1 MSFDSTFNPNLLIMI
16 REKVMD
22 LPENPERK
30 KHWLLY
36 DWVCPFCLRWV
47 NRWRGTLERRGFGVA
62 ELQAEWVRRRL
73 DLPEE
78 ELLREM
84 RVLTGEDRVLGAVD
98 AFIFIWRRVWWC
110 LPLWL
115 FAHVPGVRSLM
126 GRSYRWVAGNRMCL
140 SGNCTLHGSPG
151 SRGGLGIISWMPLLT
166 LPTAAIV
173 FRQQFPEK
181 WIFMW
186 VLAFAIFISFK
197 WLTLVRAWAKGLSNG
212 PGRSLG
218 YLFLWPDMDPKPF
231 MDDAKPVGK
240 PALSEWLAAWF
251 KFLLGASILW
261 GLTPM
266 VGESRPIPAA
276 WVGMVGIIFM
286 LHFGSFHLLAL
297 VWRLCGVAAEP
308 LMRSPALATSLS
320 AFWSER
326 WNRGFNQL
334 AHDLVF
340 RITFRRFG
348 VAAAI
353 LLVFLASGLVH
364 DLVISLPAG
373 AMFGLPTMYFMI
385 QGIGVLFERSRR
397 GRRLGLN
404 RGARGWMFMFV
415 FTAGPAYWLFHKP
428 FLIEVINPF
437 LKAIGAL

>member
-1 MSFDSTFNPNLLIMI
+1 MSSEEAT
-16 REKVMD
+16 D
-22 LPENPERK
+22 LKDMPEGK
-30 KHWLLY
+30 GHWLLY
-36 DWVCPFCLRWV
+36 DGACPFCLQWV
-47 NRWRGTLERRGFGVA
+47 NRWRGMLEPRGFGLA
-62 ELQAEWVRRRL
+62 ELQADWVRRRL

-78 ELLREM
+78 ELLNEM
-84 RVLTGEDRVLGAVD
+84 CVLTGDDRVLGAVD
-98 AFIFIWRRVWWC
+98 ALIYIWRRIWWC

-115 FAHVPGVRSLM
+115 FAHVPGVRFLM
-126 GRSYRWVAGNRMCL
+126 GRAYRWVAGNRMCL
-140 SGNCTLHGSPG
+140 SGACSLHRHPRARVGP
-151 SRGGLGIISWMPLLT
+151 GIITWLPLLT
-166 LPTAAIV
+166 LPGMAIA
-173 FRQQFPEK
+173 FRNHFPEK

-186 VLAFAIFISFK
+186 VLAFAIYISCK
-197 WLTLVRAWAKGLSNG
+197 WLTLARAWARGLSSG
-212 PGRSLG
+212 PGRALG
-218 YLFLWPDMDPKPF
+218 YLFLWPDMDARSF
-231 MDDAKPVGK
+231 MDDAKPAVK
-240 PALSEWLAAWF
+240 PALREWMAAWF
-251 KFLLGASILW
+251 KFLLGAFILW

-266 VGESRPIPAA
+266 VGEARPIPAA

-286 LHFGSFHLLAL
+286 LHFGSFHLMALA
-297 VWRLCGVAAEP
+297 WRSLGVAAEP

-340 RITFRRFG
+340 RVTFRQFG
-348 VAAAI
+348 VSAAI

-385 QGIGVLFERSRR
+385 QGIGVLVERSHR

-428 FLIEVINPF
+428 FLLNVIHPF